1 MELQPS
7 LIRSGP
13 AKLDKVLS
21 FNSLLYFK
29 PVVPQSL
36 LIRSSAIPIWTEAS
50 ATFCRKTTLPR
61 TLSLPK
67 FGKSEQYSPSFW
79 GVLAWLVPKAHWC
92 YLLPTAGPQPV
103 SWFFH
108 AAFSSPPTETKILRT
123 AVLISLNSAP
133 CPILKMFPVFCQEGR
148 AALERLQRCLYFSP
162 VPSSPFVCTFFFFP
176 FLTAVLFFSPVW
188 LLFSHSLFTCFS
200 NCVTNEWGLEVNQE
214 YVPAS
219 LASTVTL
226 SPEQEDHSGC
236 YDSLDD

>member
-36 LIRSSAIPIWTEAS
+36 LIRSSAIPIWTEAC

-108 AAFSSPPTETKILRT
+108 AALSSPPTETKILRT

-162 VPSSPFVCTFFFFP
+162 VPSSPFVCTFFFFL
-176 FLTAVLFFSPVW
+176 FWQLCCFSLQYGFFSPILSSPVFQTVW
-188 LLFSHSLFTCFS
+188 QMNGGWKSIKSMCLH
-200 NCVTNEWGLEVNQE
+200 
-214 YVPAS
+214 P
-219 LASTVTL
+219 
-226 SPEQEDHSGC
+226 
-236 YDSLDD
+236 